1 MRIDGVET
9 HPALTSI
16 RAGRRAGAQCFSQ
29 MRLRIC
35 KAEQLLEYLAGRG
48 VAVNRIT
55 DHHHDRGPVAAR
67 HRKIR
72 QGCVRGWIP
81 DPLDSS
87 ERSVEPASGIRNRKF
102 NRAVDNTKSI
112 TVLRKHAQR
121 VIDVDDIAVC
131 LQQRNAIGQ
140 PPERILQHTSALADR
155 SQAGRDVVCTLIVR
169 AKSLH
174 EGDFTLVNVAL
185 FACPLDA
192 DERCRLGRMFEQ
204 RTQEIAQSKMRQEF
218 GVKWITS
225 HAIFVQDLMIPD
237 HVAGALSQYKWKAW
251 IESSEMLDI
260 RSTCGRG
267 HTHCMERAVSLH
279 RLVEDLKSRSGG
291 PKHATR

>member
-1 MRIDGVET
+1 MRRK
-9 HPALTSI
+9 LN
-16 RAGRRAGAQCFSQ
+16 GAPGN
-29 MRLRIC
+29 
-35 KAEQLLEYLAGRG
+35 AEC
-48 VAVNRIT
+48 VA
-55 DHHHDRGPVAAR
+55 P
-67 HRKIR
+67 
-72 QGCVRGWIP
+72 
-81 DPLDSS
+81 
-87 ERSVEPASGIRNRKF
+87 
-102 NRAVDNTKSI
+102 
-112 TVLRKHAQR
+112 LRKHTKR
-121 VIDVDDIAVC
+121 IVRIDDVTIGV
-131 LQQRNAIGQ
+131 QQRNAIGKPLQ
-140 PPERILQHTSALADR
+140 RVFQHTTAITGC
-155 SQAGRDVVCTLIVR
+155 SQAGCDVIRTLIVR
-169 AKSLH
+169 AKPLH

-267 HTHCMERAVSLH
+267 HTNCMERAVSLH
-279 RLVEDLKSRSGG
+279 GLVEDLKSRSGG